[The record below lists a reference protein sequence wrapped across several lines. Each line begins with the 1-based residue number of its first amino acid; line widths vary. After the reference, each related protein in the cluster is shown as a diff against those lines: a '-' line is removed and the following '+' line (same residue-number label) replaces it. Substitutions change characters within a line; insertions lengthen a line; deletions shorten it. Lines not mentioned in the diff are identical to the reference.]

1 MMASILGSDV
11 RKVVVACEAG
21 MGSSVLLVT
30 QLRDRLKGTE
40 VVVEHSPVSQI
51 PADAD
56 VIVTHQGLES
66 SARGMAPDK
75 VVVTFSMFLGDPAF
89 DRVVEGIKE
98 GKPIEG

>member
-1 MMASILGSDV
+1 MASVLGSDV

-30 QLRDRLKGTE
+30 QLRDRLKGTD

-56 VIVTHQGLES
+56 LIVCHTGLES
-66 SARGMAPDK
+66 TARGMAPEK
-75 VVVTFSMFLGDPAF
+75 VVVTFNMFLGDPAF
-89 DRVVEGIKE
+89 DRVVEGITE

>member
-1 MMASILGSDV
+1 MAEIQGSDV

-30 QLRDRLKGTE
+30 QLRDRLKGTD

-56 VIVTHQGLES
+56 LIVCHAGLES
-66 SARGMAPDK
+66 SARGVAPEK
-75 VVVTFSMFLGDPAF
+75 VVVTFNMFLGDPAF
-89 DRVVEGIKE
+89 DRVVGAIKE
-98 GKPIEG
+98 GKPLEG

>member
-1 MMASILGSDV
+1 MASIAGSNV

-30 QLRDRLKGTE
+30 QLRDRLKDTG

-56 VIVTHQGLES
+56 VIVTHQGLEAT
-66 SARGMAPDK
+66 ARGMAPGK
-75 VVVTFSMFLGDPAF
+75 VIVTFSMFLGDPAF
-89 DRVVEGIKE
+89 DRVVGAITE
-98 GKPIEG
+98 GKPLEG

>member
-1 MMASILGSDV
+1 MAEILGSDV

-56 VIVTHQGLES
+56 VIVTHQGLEAT
-66 SARGMAPDK
+66 ARGIAPGK
-75 VVVTFSMFLGDPAF
+75 VVVTFNMFLGDPAF
-89 DRVVEGIKE
+89 DRLVGAIKE
-98 GKPIEG
+98 GKTLEG